1 MKNKVSTAVML
12 AIELA
17 RGRERKSTREREIK
31 STREREIKSMRERER
46 EREIKST
53 RESNSANV
61 LPLAE
66 MHAYYCNY
74 SNDNV
79 RRDTQIKKLILEQT
93 STCMCSYTIFSKD
106 MLYKK

>member
-1 MKNKVSTAVML
+1 MKNTVSTAVML

-31 STREREIKSMRERER
+31 STREREIKSMR

-79 RRDTQIKKLILEQT
+79 RRDTQIKKKLILEQT
-93 STCMCSYTIFSKD
+93 SMCSYTIFSKD

>member
-1 MKNKVSTAVML
+1 M
-12 AIELA
+12 EE
-17 RGRERKSTREREIK
+17 RGRVRERERDK
-31 STREREIKSMRERER
+31 EYERERDKEYER

-79 RRDTQIKKLILEQT
+79 RRDTQIKKKLILEQT
-93 STCMCSYTIFSKD
+93 SMCSYTIFSKD